1 MLAKTSKAIFIAF
14 GFISLLLGV
23 LGIFLPLLPT
33 TPLLILSAFCF
44 SKGSEKLH
52 SWLLSRPKVGGI
64 IKDWEENKV
73 IRPKAKIIS
82 AIMIILLFGYTLIF
96 VKVHITIKIIS
107 TLIGISVLSFILTRK
122 SA

>member
-52 SWLLSRPKVGGI
+52 SWLLSRPKIGGI

-73 IRPKAKIIS
+73 IRPKAKLIS

>member
-52 SWLLSRPKVGGI
+52 SWLLSRPKIGGI

-73 IRPKAKIIS
+73 IRPKAKLTS